1 MSKLVRFMLSGIIV
15 PLSLLLATAL
25 CTGAVAQT
33 TKHKIPTASQAAM
46 KKKPDFK
53 GHQGVMRGTTNTDRW
68 QAAIN
73 KANVRPAHTRP
84 GNRGGNKY
92 STPTTPPL

>member
-1 MSKLVRFMLSGIIV
+1 MSKFVRFMLSGITV
-15 PLSLLLATAL
+15 LLSLLLATAL

-68 QAAIN
+68 HAAI
-73 KANVRPAHTRP
+73 KHADRRAAHIRT
-84 GNRGGNKY
+84 GHKGVK
-92 STPTTPPL
+92 